1 MIKLAYECYPL
12 GDSAIVIRLGTR
24 IDLVTL
30 NRVRQVAQC
39 IESHWQEGYIELV
52 PAYTTITL
60 YYDPFRI
67 FTSKTSHAA
76 GRLRAMRE
84 HPSADLLPYAYVLHS
99 IEQLLDR
106 YVEDEYTQGQLGDVV
121 EIPVCYEAD
130 YGPDLTDVAAYHQIS
145 QEQVVSWHVSRVY
158 PVYMIGFAPGFPYL
172 GGMDE
177 RLATPRRA
185 VPRTQIPAGSVAIG
199 GAQTGIYPFETPGG
213 WHLIGRTPLDLFRP
227 EEDPPSLLKVG
238 DQVKFVP
245 ISSEQFMAY
254 KGGDLRNEL

>member
-1 MIKLAYECYPL
+1 MTCLPYECYPL
-12 GDSAIVIRLGTR
+12 GDAAIVIKIGSSIGLDTLHR
-24 IDLVTL
+24 I
-30 NRVRQVAQC
+30 RQVANH
-39 IESHWQEGYIELV
+39 IESHWQDGFIELV

-67 FTSKTSHAA
+67 FALS
-76 GRLRAMRE
+76 RLQGSERVGLALGDSSE
-84 HPSADLLPYAYVLHS
+84 DSLPYTYVMRC

-106 YVEDEYTQGQLGDVV
+106 FEVDEHVQGELGAIV
-121 EIPVCYEAD
+121 EIPVCYEGD
-130 YGPDLTDVAAYHQIS
+130 YGWDLAEVAAYHGVSQAQI
-145 QEQVVSWHVSRVY
+145 VSWHTSRVY

-172 GGMDE
+172 GGMDD

-185 VPRTQIPAGSVAIG
+185 VPRSQIPAGSVAIG

-227 EEDPPSLLKVG
+227 ESNPPSLLSVG
-238 DQVKFVP
+238 DQVQFVP

-254 KGGDLRNEL
+254 KEGEGVK